1 MKTAICPISYKRINE
16 NVARGN
22 AALTVILL
30 ASYLATSN
38 LVFIAFLLF
47 DFLLRAFELSKYS
60 PLTFLSGKFNETFHI
75 PAKTIN
81 AGPKIFSAR
90 IGFVFSVLIL
100 VSALFGWNSAAL
112 VFAAIFGVCAFLEA
126 AFAYCVACEVYP
138 FVYRL
143 FYKSEVLG

>member
-38 LVFIAFLLF
+38 LVFITFLLL
-47 DFLLRAFELSKYS
+47 DFLLRALELSKYS
-60 PLTFLSGKFNETFHI
+60 PLAFLSRKFNEIFHI
-75 PAKTIN
+75 PKKSIN

-90 IGFVFSVLIL
+90 IGFVFSTLIL
-100 VSALFGWNSAAL
+100 ISALFGWSSAAL
-112 VFAAIFGVCAFLEA
+112 VFTAVFGVCAFLET
-126 AFAYCVACEVYP
+126 AFAYCIACEVYP